1 MDATRHQEGLFK
13 VENRRYGKF
22 LTCYGLRVNLIFYLD
37 QLQKLS
43 EGIIKDLRVLWF
55 WNMSTNSLIAL
66 SSSESFIFFLD
77 FGLNVVTH
85 LWQAVCGR
93 SDDLWQTRLR
103 HETYF
108 DFLFDL
114 SSWITCSG
122 GSSSQVIKTLRKFYR
137 NVYVVR
143 DCSIQLTV
151 MSDPPGGRLPKLTHA
166 FRWLQHPLISWVQ
179 CYEKLWTKTPQLSHS
194 QIPISEKLYEVTNVC
209 CFKMLNLEILWW
221 FRW

>member
-1 MDATRHQEGLFK
+1 MGATRQQEGLFK

-22 LTCYGLRVNLIFYLD
+22 LTCHGLRVNLIFYLD

-66 SSSESFIFFLD
+66 SSSESFIFFVD

-103 HETYF
+103 HKTYV

-114 SSWITCSG
+114 SSWITRSG

-137 NVYVVR
+137 KVYVVR

-151 MSDPPGGRLPKLTHA
+151 MWVTLLEADSPSSLTPSDDSSIPWYLECNAMRNSEPKLPSLA
-166 FRWLQHPLISWVQ
+166 ILRL
-179 CYEKLWTKTPQLSHS
+179 LS
-194 QIPISEKLYEVTNVC
+194 LRNC
-209 CFKMLNLEILWW
+209 M
-221 FRW
+221 R